1 MGSYGEEI
9 HEMTEMRALA
19 MGQYGHNNQPCH
31 HLLYL
36 FALLGEP
43 SSTYSAVRMVLER
56 AYGRDFYAGD
66 EDNGEQ
72 GAWYVLSSLGLYS
85 TKFTP
90 GTTEVKSIIILIIII
105 IIIIDPS
112 DSCSLTVAIAFVSDG
127 WSIESIVSDGLV
139 LISSCIYLSINQYV
153 AVRVGQSGV
162 QACPH
167 QQSRSSSGAD
177 PPKVQPPLWS
187 LYAREVS
194 IQCGYGCSE
203 GVAVE
208 HRIDGDQRIQ
218 ESPSV
223 HRDQC

>member
-1 MGSYGEEI
+1 VGSYGEEI

-90 GTTEVKSIIILIIII
+90 GTTEY
-105 IIIIDPS
+105 
-112 DSCSLTVAIAFVSDG
+112 
-127 WSIESIVSDGLV
+127 V
-139 LISSCIYLSINQYV
+139 LGSPVFRHVRIS
-153 AVRVGQSGV
+153 R
-162 QACPH
+162 
-167 QQSRSSSGAD
+167 AD
-177 PPKVQPPLWS
+177 PPQVQTLQRCS
-187 LYAREVS
+187 LHSGRSTLGRCQYNAGMDAVRELL
-194 IQCGYGCSE
+194 
-203 GVAVE
+203 
-208 HRIDGDQRIQ
+208 
-218 ESPSV
+218 
-223 HRDQC
+223 